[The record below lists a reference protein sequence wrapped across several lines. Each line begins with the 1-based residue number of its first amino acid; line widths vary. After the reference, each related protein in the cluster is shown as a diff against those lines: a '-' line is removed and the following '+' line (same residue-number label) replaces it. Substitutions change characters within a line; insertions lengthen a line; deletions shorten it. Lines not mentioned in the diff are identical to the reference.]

1 MLPAPVCRTAA
12 VINSQIRQSC
22 FTAFCLSA
30 ASLSAARFLIAFPL
44 ATLISLGASIINST
58 ERSLTLVTVILT
70 SFPTIRY
77 SSLLTDNLS
86 ICKISLYCVTALSFP
101 RLRPA
106 FACNILFN
114 LLLLLLTLNIS
125 VTVFKTLYLFLKFC
139 NFIKYEN
146 IPEIAQEKL
155 KRN

>member
-1 MLPAPVCRTAA
+1 MR
-12 VINSQIRQSC
+12 SY
-22 FTAFCLSA
+22 CLF
-30 ASLSAARFLIAFPL
+30 FLNVD
-44 ATLISLGASIINST
+44 TMNKVK
-58 ERSLTLVTVILT
+58 RS
-70 SFPTIRY
+70 
-77 SSLLTDNLS
+77 N
-86 ICKISLYCVTALSFP
+86 K
-101 RLRPA
+101 
-106 FACNILFN
+106 LFN